1 MKAEPAGGGYLKK
14 TLAAAALLALAVFA
28 VWLARL
34 VPNAD
39 WSGTYEGVGRGL
51 LHGQSPYDQPLFVNP
66 PWAALLILPFAVLPS
81 DWGRGLLLVASL
93 ASLTYTAWR
102 LHAPRLAVIA
112 LLLSP
117 TAIGSLLAANL
128 DAFVILGLFLP
139 PAGGLLLLMIKPQ
152 IGLGPAI
159 YHLIDTWRH
168 GRLPGILRAFSP
180 IVVAYIISALLFPA
194 WMDRMLH
201 KPANVWNRSL
211 FPYGIPVGVL
221 LLWLSVRTRN
231 ALWALASTPFLA
243 PYVTFPTYLVVQ
255 VGLLHEDVEKY
266 VRRDLLQIV
275 LCAFLWTAMLVFRL

>member
-1 MKAEPAGGGYLKK
+1 MKTAPVRQGYLKK
-14 TLAAAALLALAVFA
+14 TLAAVGLVALVLLA
-28 VWLARL
+28 VWLARF

-39 WSGTYEGVGRGL
+39 WSGTYEGVGRSL
-51 LHGQSPYDQPLFVNP
+51 LHGQSPYEQPLFVNP
-66 PWAALLILPFAVLPS
+66 PWAALLVVPFAVLPS
-81 DWGRGLLLVASL
+81 ELGRGLLLVASV

-102 LHAPRLAVIA
+102 LHAPLLAVVA

-139 PAGGLLLLMIKPQ
+139 PASGLLLLMIKPQ

-159 YHLIDTWRH
+159 YHLIDTWRK
-168 GRLPGILRAFSP
+168 GRLSGVVRAFWP
-180 IVVAYIISALLFPA
+180 IAIAYSVSALLFPV
-194 WMDRMLH
+194 WLDRMFH
-201 KPANVWNRSL
+201 KPANVWNRTL
-211 FPYGIPVGVL
+211 FPYGIPVGML

-231 ALWALASTPFLA
+231 VFWALASAPFLA

-275 LCAFLWTAMLVFRL
+275 LCASLWTAMLVFRL

>member
-1 MKAEPAGGGYLKK
+1 MKDGLAGGGYLKK
-14 TLAAAALLALAVFA
+14 TLAAVAFLALVVFA

-51 LHGQSPYDQPLFVNP
+51 LHGQSPYEQPLFVNP
-66 PWAALLILPFAVLPS
+66 PWAALLILPFAALPS

-93 ASLTYTAWR
+93 AALTYTAWR

-159 YHLIDTWRH
+159 YHLIDNWRKD
-168 GRLPGILRAFSP
+168 RLPGVMRAFSP
-180 IVVAYIISALLFPA
+180 IVVAYVIGALLFPV
-194 WMDRMLH
+194 WIDRM
-201 KPANVWNRSL
+201 S
-211 FPYGIPVGVL
+211 
-221 LLWLSVRTRN
+221 
-231 ALWALASTPFLA
+231 
-243 PYVTFPTYLVVQ
+243 
-255 VGLLHEDVEKY
+255 
-266 VRRDLLQIV
+266 
-275 LCAFLWTAMLVFRL
+275 